1 MQSSHRKKD
10 DSNQRPISLMMLAT
24 NILNS
29 TINTNIIKY
38 NCVSLYI
45 CNLI

>member
-10 DSNQRPISLMMLAT
+10 DSNQRPLSLMLAT

-29 TINTNIIKY
+29 TNNTNIIKY
-38 NCVSLYI
+38 NFVSLYI
-45 CNLI
+45 CN